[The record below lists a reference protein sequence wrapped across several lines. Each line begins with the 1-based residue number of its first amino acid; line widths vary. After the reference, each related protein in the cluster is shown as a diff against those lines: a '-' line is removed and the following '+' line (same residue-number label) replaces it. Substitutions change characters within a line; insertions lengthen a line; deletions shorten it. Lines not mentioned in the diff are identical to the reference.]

1 MTYRDAAAYL
11 ASLVDYERRPPT
23 VPGRDFNLDR
33 MRRLLGLAGNPH
45 QRLRALH
52 IAGTKGKGSTAAMTA
67 AILTA
72 AGYRTGLYTSPHLVD
87 FRERIRVDD
96 AMIPRAAVARW
107 VQRIRPWLECLRD
120 SPVGKPTFFEAYTL
134 LAFCYF
140 VEAGTDFAVL
150 EVGLGG
156 RLDAT
161 NVVTPVACAITA
173 LGLDHTNLLGGT
185 IEQIAAE
192 KGGIIKP
199 GVPVVLAP
207 HPPAA
212 RAVLRRQAKER
223 AAPVVTVRR
232 GRVSGRPSGRS
243 VVIEPL
249 PSNAIGTRFNLRGL
263 LDTYRGLRVALGGE
277 HQALNAAVAV
287 TLAELATRG
296 DRPVTPAAV
305 RRGLAAVQWPGRLQV
320 VQRRPTVVLDA
331 AHDALSAR
339 LLARSL
345 RALFRWRR
353 LMLVVG
359 MSAEKDAAAF
369 LRALAPLADEII
381 CTAAD
386 TPRALSPDALG
397 TLVTRHGVPWRSVP
411 NVRDAVRAAVQLAGR
426 GDVVCVTASV
436 YVVGEA
442 LRALRRT
449 ATA

>member
-33 MRRLLGLAGNPH
+33 MRRLLDLAGNPH
-45 QRLRALH
+45 RHLRALH

-72 AGYRTGLYTSPHLVD
+72 AGFRTGLYTSPHLVD
-87 FRERIRVDD
+87 FRERIRINGE
-96 AMIPRAAVARW
+96 MIPRVAVARW
-107 VQRIRPWLECLRD
+107 VARIRPWLESLRD
-120 SPVGKPTFFEAYTL
+120 SVVGKPTFFEAYTL
-134 LAFCYF
+134 LAFCHF
-140 VEAGTDFAVL
+140 LEAKTDFVVL

-161 NVVTPVACAITA
+161 NVVTPVATAITA
-173 LGLDHTNLLGGT
+173 LGLDHTNLLGDT

-192 KGGIIKP
+192 KGGVMKP

-207 HPPAA
+207 HPAA
-212 RAVLRRQAKER
+212 RAVLRRQAEER
-223 AAPVVTVRR
+223 GAPVITVRR
-232 GRVSGRPSGRS
+232 GRVSGPPSGRS
-243 VVIEPL
+243 VVVESL
-249 PSNAIGTRFNLRGL
+249 RSDARSARFHLRGL
-263 LDTYRGLRVALGGE
+263 LRTYRNLRVALGGE
-277 HQALNAAVAV
+277 HQAVNAAVAV
-287 TLAELATRG
+287 ALTELATR
-296 DRPVTPAAV
+296 DAHPVTDHSV
-305 RRGLAAVQWPGRLQV
+305 RCGLAMVHWPGRLQV

-339 LLARSL
+339 ILARSL
-345 RALFRWRR
+345 RGLFRWRR
-353 LMLVVG
+353 LILVVG

-369 LRALAPLADEII
+369 LRALAPLADEVI

-386 TPRALSPDALG
+386 TPRALPPESLGALAA
-397 TLVTRHGVPWRSVP
+397 RHRTPWRAVP
-411 NVRDAVRAAVQLAGR
+411 RVRDAVRSAVRDAQPNDL
-426 GDVVCVTASV
+426 VCVTGSV

-442 LRALRRT
+442 LAALKGG